1 MRHTSHEANILARRR
16 SLGGRRSVVCLYAPA
31 AVGSYPIDLLHPEVD
46 AWFLT
51 LHARP
56 AFANG
61 LANTEET
68 KRFVAQNRRIQ
79 EENGQTLPE
88 IAGWQ

>member
-1 MRHTSHEANILARRR
+1 MRHTSHEANIPARRR

-31 AVGSYPIDLLHPEVD
+31 AVGSYPIDLLHPGVD

-56 AFANG
+56 AFVNG

-68 KRFVAQNRRIQ
+68 KHLWHKIPAYKKKVD
-79 EENGQTLPE
+79 EHYE
-88 IAGWQ
+88 